1 MTSLAALDRALLAV
15 ALIGAAIVATSCKSE
30 RPDSRP
36 STIGIDRPMD
46 AKFSRPRDAH
56 ADLDTI
62 VIHFSSDVVRHPH
75 APYDVEKVIAI
86 YEEYG
91 VSAHYLIDRSGR
103 VYRLVT
109 EGRTAFHAGKGRLPW
124 EPNRQN
130 RLNDHSIG
138 IELLAIGSYEDM
150 KMFISRE
157 QYDALD
163 SKHIGF
169 TAEQYLALKALIDD
183 IATRRPAIE
192 KDRRHVIGHA
202 EYAAGRRTDPG
213 ALFDW
218 SKIGLER

>member
-1 MTSLAALDRALLAV
+1 MTHGAALDRVLLAV
-15 ALIGAAIVATSCKSE
+15 ALVSAAIVATSCKSE

-36 STIGIDRPMD
+36 SPGTIIDRPM
-46 AKFSRPRDAH
+46 ASKFSRPRDV
-56 ADLDTI
+56 DPDMI
-62 VIHFSSDVVRHPH
+62 VIHFSSDVLRHPD

-109 EGRTAFHAGKGRLPW
+109 EERTALHAGKGRLPW
-124 EPNRQN
+124 EPNREN

-138 IELLAIGSYEDM
+138 IELLAVGSYDDM
-150 KMFISRE
+150 KIFMSRE
-157 QYDALD
+157 KYDALD

-169 TAEQYLALKALIDD
+169 TAQQYLSLKALIDD

-192 KDRRHVIGHA
+192 KDRRHIIGHD
-202 EYAAGRRTDPG
+202 EYAPGRRTDPG